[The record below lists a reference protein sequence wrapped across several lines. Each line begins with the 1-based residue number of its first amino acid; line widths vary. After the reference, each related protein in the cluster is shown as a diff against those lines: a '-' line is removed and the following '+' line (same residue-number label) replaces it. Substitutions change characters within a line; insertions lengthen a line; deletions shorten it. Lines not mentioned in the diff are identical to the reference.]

1 MDIIEN
7 PNIQLRAPALFPFPR
22 YAERSHLLRRLL
34 NCCYC
39 LHIVPQKSFRSDVG
53 TVFLS
58 TIKPSV
64 CLPACLPVAATVPS
78 FVRSGNK
85 RSREKEGHA
94 RLGTCIHR
102 MKLFFFSFLFPLELH
117 GFRQADGH
125 KKAMAQ
131 SSVIVEHNATQTHLL
146 C

>member
-1 MDIIEN
+1 MLE
-7 PNIQLRAPALFPFPR
+7 PFT
-22 YAERSHLLRRLL
+22 
-34 NCCYC
+34 C
-39 LHIVPQKSFRSDVG
+39 PQQNR
-53 TVFLS
+53 
-58 TIKPSV
+58 
-64 CLPACLPVAATVPS
+64 LPASLPVAATVPS

-102 MKLFFFSFLFPLELH
+102 VKLFFFFLFSLELH